1 MIYSLFKDID
11 MWSTNLTPSLLHFL
25 SASCFYLILLISCL
39 IQLAHTS
46 LNCYT
51 FILNLILII
60 EWWRSICYFK
70 TIKGEL
76 ALFESIHQI
85 YWHKQRWYL
94 MRKPLLLR
102 YMMIINLKSRHNGKK
117 QVLFL
122 MIDNLA
128 PNDWRTLRYHF
139 KNIDLSK

>member
-1 MIYSLFKDID
+1 VIYSLFKDID

-102 YMMIINLKSRHNGKK
+102 YMMIINLKSRHNGKNAYLVK
-117 QVLFL
+117 LLYLYLNFD
-122 MIDNLA
+122 IN
-128 PNDWRTLRYHF
+128 Y
-139 KNIDLSK
+139 